1 MSLRRSANWMCAL
14 DDRILEHLEQENWSS
29 PKIMASRPRF
39 RASQGRFQERCK
51 MLSYAG
57 LIAPIYEEANMYE
70 ITGEGQQYL
79 AGDLD
84 AEYLPKPSPKA
95 I

>member
-1 MSLRRSANWMCAL
+1 
-14 DDRILEHLEQENWSS
+14 
-29 PKIMASRPRF
+29 
-39 RASQGRFQERCK
+39 